1 MNWYALYVQAGQE
14 DLVQKMIHK
23 FFDKT
28 VVHAFVPKRKLM
40 QRKQGKTYEVCHTM
54 FPGYVLVQTLMTVQ
68 TYYDLKRVPRFY
80 RLLNKF
86 DNSKAKATTNRPI
99 TSLEDALEVYSFSK
113 IDEEEIALILELAG
127 TDDIIDYSTLYVE
140 NKKVIVCD
148 GPLKGKE
155 AIIRKID
162 KHKKRA
168 RISLEFMGSEKWLD
182 VGIEMLDI
190 VE

>member
-28 VVHAFVPKRKLM
+28 VVHAVVPKRKLK
-40 QRKQGKTYEVCHTM
+40 QRKQGKTYEVCQTM
-54 FPGYVLVQTLMTVQ
+54 FPGYVLVHTLMTVQ

-80 RLLNKF
+80 RLLNQF
-86 DNSKAKATTNRPI
+86 DNCKAKATANQSI
-99 TSLEDALEVYSFSK
+99 NSLEDALEVYSFSK